1 MVKVILKKN
10 LSEKSKSK
18 ESDIKIE
25 TNNLEPQT
33 SLGRFLRE
41 ARKSKGLTPARLSE
55 MSRIPLWHLK
65 SIEEGNY
72 ENLPPEV
79 YLRGVFSRLA
89 RFLELSPKDIFGK
102 YHEDN
107 PQLEIVEEALPPTP
121 RPLSLSYWAIT
132 PKKIAIFSSTLFLV
146 LIFAYLWYQ
155 YDVFIGPPTLVL
167 LNPKQDLEVRS
178 PEIKI
183 KGNTDSDVS
192 LTINGQDVYVNQDGL
207 FDSTVNLTA
216 GINAVEIRAK
226 NRRGEETT
234 IVRRIL
240 YKTEDS
246 LNDKIQTQNQPIR

>member
-10 LSEKSKSK
+10 LSEKSGPK
-18 ESDIKIE
+18 EGDIKSE
-25 TNNLEPQT
+25 TNNFEPQT

-41 ARKSKGLTPARLSE
+41 ARKNKGLSPTRLSE

-89 RFLELSPKDIFGK
+89 KFLELSPKDILVK
-102 YHEDN
+102 YYKEN
-107 PQLEIVEEALPPTP
+107 PQSKIAEEVFSPTP
-121 RPLSLSYWAIT
+121 RPLNLSYWAIT
-132 PKKIAIFSSTLFLV
+132 PKKIAVFSSILFLI

-155 YDVFIGPPTLVL
+155 YNVFIGPPTLVL
-167 LNPKQDLEVRS
+167 LEPQQDLEVLS

-183 KGNTDSDVS
+183 KGNTDSDVN

-216 GINAVEIRAK
+216 GINAVEIHVK

-234 IVRRIL
+234 IVRRIF
-240 YKTEDS
+240 YKTENG
-246 LNDKIQTQNQPIR
+246 LNDTIQTQN

>member
-10 LSEKSKSK
+10 LPEKSKLK
-18 ESDIKIE
+18 EDDTKSE

-55 MSRIPLWHLK
+55 MSRIPLWHLR

-89 RFLELSPKDIFGK
+89 RFLELSPKDILGK
-102 YHEDN
+102 YYEDK
-107 PQLEIVEEALPPTP
+107 PQPEIVQAAPASTP

-155 YDVFIGPPTLVL
+155 YDVFVGPPTLVL
-167 LNPKQDLEVRS
+167 LDPKQDIEVRS

-207 FDSTVNLTA
+207 FDSTINLTA
-216 GINAVEIRAK
+216 GINAIEIRAR

-234 IVRRIL
+234 IVRQIL
-240 YKTEDS
+240 YKTDES
-246 LNDKIQTQNQPIR
+246 SNDKVQIPNQI